1 MEKRKKKAVPQTT
14 ITRDPDEFGAKT
26 GNLYESVIVMSK
38 RANQIS
44 AEMKEDLEQKLM
56 EFSAF
61 TEGADEIQENTEQ
74 IELSKFY
81 EKLPKPVLVA
91 AKEFEEE
98 EISYRNPL
106 DDLTTEEVEDD
117 LI

>member
-1 MEKRKKKAVPQTT
+1 MEKRKKKSVPQSTV
-14 ITRDPDEFGAKT
+14 TRDLDEFTAKT
-26 GNLYESVIVMSK
+26 GNLYESVIIMSK
-38 RANQIS
+38 RANQLS

-61 TEGADEIQENTEQ
+61 TEGADEVQENTEQ

-91 AKEFEEE
+91 AKEFEED
-98 EISYRNPL
+98 EIVYRNPL
-106 DDLTTEEVEDD
+106 DDLTSEEEADD